1 MCVDAH
7 DLLNDN
13 SRTICFFTSGLGS
26 VVMICSQMI
35 SRVSE
40 SIYAAVPYLQSKHSL
55 ATFEDTP
62 GHGSSCALAQASQF
76 NDPAFFAC
84 NFPTCI
90 VQVFNIQ
97 GSSFFN
103 AQFLQIRQQSLHTV
117 VPLHACTT
125 RMCRAAAV
133 E

>member
-26 VVMICSQMI
+26 VVMIWSEMV
-35 SRVSE
+35 SRVSV
-40 SIYAAVPYLQSKHSL
+40 SNKAAVIYLQSEYSL
-55 ATFEDTP
+55 ATFEDAP
-62 GHGSSCALAQASQF
+62 GHGSSCALAQASQL
-76 NDPAFFAC
+76 NDSAFLAC

-97 GSSFFN
+97 WSSLFN
-103 AQFLQIRQQSLHTV
+103 AQFLQIG
-117 VPLHACTT
+117 
-125 RMCRAAAV
+125 
-133 E
+133 